1 MLTLLCYS
9 LPAIPGAGEMEEAYN
24 ELYQQFLRLRSL
36 CLKQAA
42 LLHQLTTALQKQQ
55 GASIPN
61 GEFSNVM
68 SVPVQFTDEIP
79 AYLLENPQTLTSV
92 TQIPAAQC
100 GADYFSRN
108 TKSFPDLLADDMSKL
123 CVDVPSQRKES
134 VKAENKFPLLLPL
147 DSLGCHGASSNESRN
162 SKQNHPA
169 GDRTLHTIRMPVM
182 DCCNLIND
190 FQGGSGGAMLS
201 DVALQSHICEF
212 CQAVFPG
219 HTTTRGEFLRHLN
232 THVT

>member
-1 MLTLLCYS
+1 
-9 LPAIPGAGEMEEAYN
+9 MEEAYN

-42 LLHQLTTALQKQQ
+42 LLQQLTTALQKQ
-55 GASIPN
+55 
-61 GEFSNVM
+61 
-68 SVPVQFTDEIP
+68 
-79 AYLLENPQTLTSV
+79 
-92 TQIPAAQC
+92 
-100 GADYFSRN
+100 
-108 TKSFPDLLADDMSKL
+108 
-123 CVDVPSQRKES
+123 KES

-147 DSLGCHGASSNESRN
+147 DSLACHGASYNESRN

-169 GDRTLHTIRMPVM
+169 GDRTLRTIRMPVM
-182 DCCNLIND
+182 DCCTLIND

>member
-1 MLTLLCYS
+1 
-9 LPAIPGAGEMEEAYN
+9 MEEAYN

-42 LLHQLTTALQKQQ
+42 LLQQLTTALQKQQ

-61 GEFSNVM
+61 GE
-68 SVPVQFTDEIP
+68 
-79 AYLLENPQTLTSV
+79 LT
-92 TQIPAAQC
+92 QC
-100 GADYFSRN
+100 GADYHSRN
-108 TKSFPDLLADDMSKL
+108 TKSFPDLLADDMTKL

-147 DSLGCHGASSNESRN
+147 DSLACHGASYNESRN

-169 GDRTLHTIRMPVM
+169 GDRTLRTIRMPVM
-182 DCCNLIND
+182 DCCTLIND